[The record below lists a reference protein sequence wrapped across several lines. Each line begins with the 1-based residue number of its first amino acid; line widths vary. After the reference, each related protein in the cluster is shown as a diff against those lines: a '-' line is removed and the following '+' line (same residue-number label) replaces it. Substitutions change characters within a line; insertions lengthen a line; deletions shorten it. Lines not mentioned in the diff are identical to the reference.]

1 MTPVKRAL
9 LSVSDKTGL
18 VPFATRLVAA
28 GVEIVSSGGTAA
40 ALAAAG
46 LPVTPVTEVTG
57 TPEMLDG
64 RVKTLHPAIHAGIL
78 ADVSRPEHVADLEA
92 HGVEPF
98 QLVVVDLYPFEATVA
113 DPEVA
118 EPAAVEQIDIGG
130 PTMIRAAAKNH
141 ANVAVVT
148 SPGDYE
154 AVAGMIETGGI
165 DAATRRRLAATAFSR
180 TAGYDAAILD
190 WLHRDEP
197 LPPSVVMALDRVD
210 VLRYGENPHQE
221 AAVYRHRGRTGWWD
235 AAELIQGKALSF
247 NNLVDAEAAWRLA
260 TQLAGEGAAAV
271 IVKHTNPCGVAVRP
285 GVADAF
291 DAAWECDPLSAFGG
305 VVAVSGPL
313 DEATASRLDRPL
325 RRSGGGPRRHR
336 RRRPPSSAAKP
347 NMRVLV
353 APAPHDADLDLRRL
367 EDGFVA
373 QRRDGTPGDGDWEVR
388 SAVRP
393 YEAQLADLR
402 LAWKVAA
409 AAKSNSVVIATGG
422 AAVGI
427 GAGDQSRVGAAVRAV
442 AKAGERAH
450 GAVAAGDGFF
460 PFGDGVRGPRRR
472 RRGRGGGPGR
482 VPTRRRG
489 RRHRRPPRDRPDPG
503 RDQALQALTAR
514 ILSGKEVAA
523 ALRAEVAAAVAAHP
537 RQHRPRHRPRRG
549 RPRLAHLRH
558 RQARRRRRRRD
569 RVCRPPAAGDDRP
582 GGGRGGGQRAERR
595 PGGPR
600 DDRPAPA
607 ARRARRRPG
616 GRSGRPGEGRRRPP
630 PLQPRAARARPAHR
644 QLRPRPRGSSASS
657 TTTASRPP
665 G

>member
-154 AVAGMIETGGI
+154 AVAGMVETGGI

-180 TAGYDAAILD
+180 TAGYDAAILG

-197 LPPSVVMALDRVD
+197 LPPSVVIALDRVD

-235 AAELIQGKALSF
+235 AAELVQGKALSF

-305 VVAVSGPL
+305 VVAVSGPV
-313 DEATASRLDRPL
+313 DEGTASRLTDRFVEVVVAPAVTAEGTAIL
-325 RRSGGGPRRHR
+325 G
-336 RRRPPSSAAKP
+336 AKP

-353 APAPHDADLDLRRL
+353 APAPHDGDLDLRRL

-388 SAVRP
+388 STVTP

-460 PFGDGVRGPRRR
+460 PFGDGVEVLAAAG
-472 RRGRGGGPGR
+472 
-482 VPTRRRG
+482 
-489 RRHRRPPRDRPDPG
+489 
-503 RDQALQALTAR
+503 
-514 ILSGKEVAA
+514 VAA
-523 ALRAEVAAAVAAHP
+523 VVAP
-537 RQHRPRHRPRRG
+537 G
-549 RPRLAHLRH
+549 GS
-558 RQARRRRRRRD
+558 RRD
-569 RVCRPPAAGDDRP
+569 DEVVATADRLGIALILAGTRHF
-582 GGGRGGGQRAERR
+582 R
-595 PGGPR
+595 
-600 DDRPAPA
+600 
-607 ARRARRRPG
+607 
-616 GRSGRPGEGRRRPP
+616 
-630 PLQPRAARARPAHR
+630 H
-644 QLRPRPRGSSASS
+644 
-657 TTTASRPP
+657 
-665 G
+665 